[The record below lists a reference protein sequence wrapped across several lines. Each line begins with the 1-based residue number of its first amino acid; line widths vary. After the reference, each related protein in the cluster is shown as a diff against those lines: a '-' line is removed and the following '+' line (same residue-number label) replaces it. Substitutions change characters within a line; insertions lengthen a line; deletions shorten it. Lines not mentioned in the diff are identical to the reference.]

1 MLKDLF
7 SPLLANNEDVVPEP
21 YPASEHEH
29 ALTNIWSLVHTI
41 WVVSGGCRSGKRPP
55 PHTCPS
61 KEEDVEKYRR
71 RIPTIHNPHPRS
83 HMCICLQIGGRLA
96 SGRCPTLTF
105 MQALRTAGSIPWG
118 NGVT

>member
-1 MLKDLF
+1 MLKHLF
-7 SPLLANNEDVVPEP
+7 SPLLGNNEDVGPEL
-21 YPASEHEH
+21 YRAFEREH

-55 PHTCPS
+55 PHTCPF
-61 KEEDVEKYRR
+61 EEADVEKYRR
-71 RIPTIHNPHPRS
+71 RIPTIHITRDH
-83 HMCICLQIGGRLA
+83 ICAADSRQGGRLA

-105 MQALRTAGSIPWG
+105 MQALRPARSIPGG